1 MEFALSALGPGCP
14 QACAVVD
21 FKSHVSLRHCS
32 SAGGAA
38 STASD
43 TAKKSDPAAGEEAG
57 KRVEPSTVPRDVCV
71 EYRGGLPELVVEL
84 PSRREACS
92 FRLRPVSHVV
102 GDLIHMLKHED
113 RGIDRVTIRTM
124 AGVRVGSANSIES
137 LLQDNFKLQINDME
151 YTVRVPSVARLSQET
166 AQQMS
171 DVRLLVMRLYESL
184 NVQEHQLL
192 MERELLARLEET
204 KTELA
209 PMEEIA
215 REISTQA
222 ETWVVMKTFFLL
234 FLMGVQFG
242 VLGRLTWWEYSW
254 DIMEPVTYF
263 VTYFTAMGFYAYSLV
278 TGQEC
283 GYEGYRSRSFLR
295 AFHRLAQRK
304 GLDVT
309 RYNELKASAYQ
320 IEKMLAKLRD
330 PLQVHLPARPIDLPY
345 TTSRSPLDQIR
356 NLLNIDKFFKPSSSS
371 KPSS

>member
-1 MEFALSALGPGCP
+1 
-14 QACAVVD
+14 
-21 FKSHVSLRHCS
+21 
-32 SAGGAA
+32 
-38 STASD
+38 
-43 TAKKSDPAAGEEAG
+43 
-57 KRVEPSTVPRDVCV
+57 
-71 EYRGGLPELVVEL
+71 
-84 PSRREACS
+84 
-92 FRLRPVSHVV
+92 
-102 GDLIHMLKHED
+102 MLKVED
-113 RGIDRVTIRTM
+113 RGIDRVTVRTM
-124 AGVRVGSANSIES
+124 GGVRIGSGNSIES
-137 LLQDNFKLQINDME
+137 LMQDNFKLQINDVE
-151 YTVRVPSVARLSQET
+151 YTVRVPPVARLSQEQ

-263 VTYFTAMGFYAYSLV
+263 VTYFTAMGFYGYSLV

-295 AFHRLAQRK
+295 AFHRLAQRR
-304 GLDVT
+304 GLDVA
-309 RYNELKASAYQ
+309 RYNELKASSYQ
-320 IEKMLAKLRD
+320 LEKMLEKLRD

-345 TTSRSPLDQIR
+345 TSQRSPLEQIR
-356 NLLNIDKFFKPSSSS
+356 NLLNIDKFFKSSSSSSS